1 LIKLWLLL
9 APGSIRGRLTLW
21 LGIVL
26 ALSLIAFTAG
36 VYSLLARDLLNEVDR
51 SLAERADQV
60 NNAVRLSPGF
70 APGRVP
76 RIEVP
81 RPDSFT
87 SADTFVQ
94 LVTLDGEVVG
104 SSRNLEDVSLPVTDL
119 DLELARSG
127 DQRYDR
133 TELGGER
140 IRILSAPLTLRDRPI
155 GLIQVARSLERV
167 DLVLGQLRLT
177 AGAGLLIALALSSLV
192 VWLTT
197 RSALRPLEQV
207 IETSEAIGSSGDLAR
222 RVNSATSQD
231 EVGRLS
237 RTFNRMLGSLETS
250 AQSLQA
256 AYDRLDTALSAQR
269 RIVADA
275 SHELRTPLTT
285 IRSNASLLSQYPQV
299 TPEDR
304 KAAIGQ
310 ISREAE
316 RMSRLVTDLLT
327 LARADAGQGLEFQP
341 VDLGPVVQDVVSQSM
356 GLNGGHHL
364 IESKIGPVGPIWGNP
379 DSIRQLVL
387 ILLENAT
394 KYTPPEGRITVD
406 LEENAGW
413 AILTVDDNGVGIAPE
428 DLPHIFQRFYRA
440 DRNRKA
446 GGTGLGLS
454 IAQWIAEQHGA
465 TIQAVSAPGQGA
477 TFKVSFPPD
486 HHRQPSLD

>member
-1 LIKLWLLL
+1 MQLWSLL
-9 APGSIRGRLTLW
+9 APGSIRARLTLW
-21 LGIVL
+21 LGTVLGL
-26 ALSLIAFTAG
+26 ALISFTAG

-60 NNAVRLSPGF
+60 NDAVRLSPGF
-70 APGRVP
+70 APGRGL

-119 DLELARSG
+119 ELALAKSG

-133 TELGGER
+133 TDLNGER
-140 IRILSAPLTLRDRPI
+140 IRVLSAPLTLRDQPI

-167 DLVLGQLRLT
+167 DQVLGQLRLI

-222 RVNSATSQD
+222 RVNSANSQD

-237 RTFNRMLGSLETS
+237 KTFNRMLSRLETS
-250 AQSLQA
+250 AQALQA
-256 AYDRLDTALSAQR
+256 AYDRVDTALSAQR
-269 RIVADA
+269 RFVADA

-285 IRSNASLLSQYPQV
+285 IRSNASLLNQYPQV

-310 ISREAE
+310 ISQEAE
-316 RMSRLVTDLLT
+316 RMSRLVTDLLV

-341 VDLGPVVQDVVSQSM
+341 VALEPLIQDVVSQSRS
-356 GLNGGHHL
+356 LNGGHHN

-379 DSIRQLVL
+379 DSLRQLVL
-387 ILLENAT
+387 ILTENAT
-394 KYTPPEGRITVD
+394 KYTQPGGQIRVG
-406 LEENAGW
+406 LEENGGW
-413 AILTVDDNGVGIAPE
+413 TILTVADNGVGIAAE

-440 DRNRKA
+440 DGSRKT

-454 IAQWIAEQHGA
+454 IAQWIAQQHGA
-465 TIQAVSAPGQGA
+465 TIQTTSTPGQGA
-477 TFKVSFPPD
+477 TFTVSFPPK
-486 HHRQPSLD
+486 HHQQPCLN

>member
-1 LIKLWLLL
+1 MNLWSLL
-9 APGSIRGRLTLW
+9 APGSLRGRLTLG
-21 LGIVL
+21 LGLVL
-26 ALSLIAFTAG
+26 GLVLIAFATG

-70 APGRVP
+70 APRRGL

-81 RPDSFT
+81 QPDSFT

-94 LVTLDGEVVG
+94 LLTLDGEFIG
-104 SSRNLEDVSLPVTDL
+104 SSRNLADASLPVSEL
-119 DLELARSG
+119 DLASARSG

-133 TELGGER
+133 ADLSGEH
-140 IRILSAPLTLRDRPI
+140 IRILNAPLTVRDQPI

-167 DLVLGQLRLT
+167 EQVLGQLRLI
-177 AGAGLLIALALSSLV
+177 AGAGLLIALGLSSLV

-207 IETSEAIGSSGDLAR
+207 MEISEAIGSSGDLAR
-222 RVNSATSQD
+222 RVNSTTSQD

-237 RTFNRMLGSLETS
+237 RTFNRMISSLETS

-256 AYDRLDTALSAQR
+256 AYDRVDTALNAQR
-269 RIVADA
+269 RFVADA

-299 TPEDR
+299 TSEDR
-304 KAAIGQ
+304 KAAITQ
-310 ISREAE
+310 ISQEAE

-327 LARADAGQGLEFQP
+327 LARADAGLGLKFQP
-341 VDLGPVVQDVVSQSM
+341 VALEPVIQDVLSQSRS
-356 GLNGGHHL
+356 LNGGNHI
-364 IESKIGPVGPIWGNP
+364 IESRIEPVGPVWGDP
-379 DSIRQLVL
+379 DSLRQLVL
-387 ILLENAT
+387 ILMENAT
-394 KYTPPEGRITVD
+394 KYTRPEGQIRVG
-406 LEENAGW
+406 LKQSAGW
-413 AILTVDDNGVGIAPE
+413 TILTVADNGAGIAVE

-440 DRNRKA
+440 DRSRKT

-454 IAQWIAEQHGA
+454 IAQWIVEQHGA
-465 TIQAVSAPGQGA
+465 TIRVASKPGQGS
-477 TFKVSFPPD
+477 TFTVSFPPS
-486 HHRQPSLD
+486 HHLQPSPD